1 MGEARQAALLPQMP
15 GHGFVG
21 AGRRLALLL
30 ACAWLAACST
40 HPPAPVVERSSR
52 PPAAEIPV
60 DGLYRVKRGDT
71 LYGIAFKYDL
81 DFRDLARWNDIASP
95 YVIYPDQVVRLRR
108 PASSA
113 SSPGTGVTTA
123 GVRAP
128 SSRSTTAPASTPPSA
143 GSRSTST
150 SGPTASSGGA
160 TTTSSPPPVAK
171 QPAPTPTESQAPP
184 PKPAPQ
190 PAATGSGGWIWPA
203 DGRLLRSF
211 KAGDPTR
218 NGIDIAAT
226 EGAPVRAS
234 GAGEVVYS
242 GNGLIGYGELVIVK
256 HDERMLSAYAHNR
269 RRLVAEGDRVS
280 QGQKIAEVGRNGQSE
295 SVLHF
300 EIRRDGKPVDPLNY
314 LPRR

>member
-1 MGEARQAALLPQMP
+1 MGD
-15 GHGFVG
+15 
-21 AGRRLALLL
+21 GRRLLRSWCVLLVCAVL
-30 ACAWLAACST
+30 TACAT

-60 DGLYRVKRGDT
+60 DGLYRVQRGDT

-81 DFRDLARWNDIASP
+81 DFRDLARWNDISSP
-95 YVIYPDQVVRLRR
+95 YTIYPDQVVRLRR
-108 PASSA
+108 P
-113 SSPGTGVTTA
+113 PGAATA
-123 GVRAP
+123 GVSTAGIRSP
-128 SSRSTTAPASTPPSA
+128 SSRSTTTTRPASTTA
-143 GSRSTST
+143 GSPATS
-150 SGPTASSGGA
+150 PPPQVASQPAPKPAGS
-160 TTTSSPPPVAK
+160 SSPPPL
-171 QPAPTPTESQAPP
+171 
-184 PKPAPQ
+184 KPAP
-190 PAATGSGGWIWPA
+190 PAATRPAASGGKGWIWPA

-226 EGAPVRAS
+226 EGAPVRAA
-234 GAGEVVYS
+234 GGGEVVYS

-269 RRLVAEGDRVS
+269 RRLVAEGERVS

-300 EIRRDGKPVDPLNY
+300 EIRRDGKPVDPLQF
-314 LPRR
+314 LPSR

>member
-1 MGEARQAALLPQMP
+1 MGKPCQAAADSPTLRS
-15 GHGFVG
+15 GFG
-21 AGRRLALLL
+21 ACKQGFSTLFLCALLS
-30 ACAWLAACST
+30 ACST

-71 LYGIAFKYDL
+71 LYGIAFEYDL
-81 DFRDLARWNDIASP
+81 DFRDLATWNGIAAP

-108 PASSA
+108 PASPA
-113 SSPGTGVTTA
+113 VTTA

-128 SSRSTTAPASTPPSA
+128 SSRSSSGPA
-143 GSRSTST
+143 TST
-150 SGPTASSGGA
+150 SKAPSTSRPPASADGDGNPKLPTPVASRPTPSP
-160 TTTSSPPPVAK
+160 TTTPEASPR
-171 QPAPTPTESQAPP
+171 
-184 PKPAPQ
+184 
-190 PAATGSGGWIWPA
+190 PAATGGDGWIWPA

-226 EGAPVRAS
+226 EGAPVRA
-234 GAGEVVYS
+234 AGGGDVVYS

-256 HDERMLSAYAHNR
+256 HGERMLSAYAHNR

-300 EIRRDGKPVDPLNY
+300 EIRRDGKPVDPLDY
-314 LPRR
+314 LPSR

>member
-1 MGEARQAALLPQMP
+1 MRTPGQAVADLPSLRP
-15 GHGFVG
+15 G
-21 AGRRLALLL
+21 AWATRCALLL
-30 ACAWLAACST
+30 VCAWLSACAT
-40 HPPAPVVERSSR
+40 HPPAPVIERSSR
-52 PPAAEIPV
+52 PPPAEIPV

-95 YVIYPDQVVRLRR
+95 YVIYPDQVVRLRQ
-108 PASSA
+108 PP
-113 SSPGTGVTTA
+113 SPGVTTA

-128 SSRSTTAPASTPPSA
+128 SSRSTTAPTASAPASTPRSAPSA
-143 GSRSTST
+143 S
-150 SGPTASSGGA
+150 PGGA
-160 TTTSSPPPVAK
+160 ETTQSSTPVAS
-171 QPAPTPTESQAPP
+171 QPPASRPASPAVP
-184 PKPAPQ
+184 PKPAPR
-190 PAATGSGGWIWPA
+190 PAATGNGGWIWPA

-226 EGAPVRAS
+226 EGAPVRAA
-234 GAGEVVYS
+234 GGGEVVYS

-269 RRLVAEGDRVS
+269 RRLVAEGERVN

-300 EIRRDGKPVDPLNY
+300 EIRRDGKPVDPLEY
-314 LPRR
+314 LPSR

>member
-1 MGEARQAALLPQMP
+1 MGDRRQAACQTWLPVP
-15 GHGFVG
+15 G
-21 AGRRLALLL
+21 AGAGCARFLLFL
-30 ACAWLAACST
+30 ACAWLSACAT

-81 DFRDLARWNDIASP
+81 DFRDLARWNGIASP

-108 PASSA
+108 P
-113 SSPGTGVTTA
+113 PNPGVTTA
-123 GVRAP
+123 GVRSP
-128 SSRSTTAPASTPPSA
+128 SSRSRSTPSRPPSTGQASASSGAVSIPADEPATAPAP
-143 GSRSTST
+143 
-150 SGPTASSGGA
+150 AS
-160 TTTSSPPPVAK
+160 
-171 QPAPTPTESQAPP
+171 QPASAPP
-184 PKPAPQ
+184 PKPS
-190 PAATGSGGWIWPA
+190 PAAKPPARQPSAGSGGWIWPA

-226 EGAPVRAS
+226 EGAPVRAAGS
-234 GAGEVVYS
+234 GEVVYS

-269 RRLVAEGDRVS
+269 QRLVAEGERVS
-280 QGQKIAEVGRNGQSE
+280 QGQKIAEVGRNGQNE

-300 EIRRDGKPVDPLNY
+300 EIRRDGKPVNPLDY
-314 LPRR
+314 LPSR

>member
-1 MGEARQAALLPQMP
+1 MAGLELHHA
-15 GHGFVG
+15 GG
-21 AGRRLALLL
+21 ARRLPRCGLILLL
-30 ACAWLAACST
+30 CSVLTACAT

-81 DFRDLARWNDIASP
+81 DFRDLARWNSIASP
-95 YVIYPDQVVRLRR
+95 YTIYPDQVVRLRR
-108 PASSA
+108 PPSA
-113 SSPGTGVTTA
+113 STAGVTTA
-123 GVRAP
+123 GVRSP
-128 SSRSTTAPASTPPSA
+128 SSRSASTTTTSSAPARSGSA
-143 GSRSTST
+143 GSSS
-150 SGPTASSGGA
+150 SPPASSQA
-160 TTTSSPPPVAK
+160 SRRPAPKPATTSSPPP
-171 QPAPTPTESQAPP
+171 
-184 PKPAPQ
+184 PKPAPATASR
-190 PAATGSGGWIWPA
+190 PAASGQGGWIWPA

-211 KAGDPTR
+211 KAGDPAR

-226 EGAPVRAS
+226 EGAPVRAA
-234 GAGEVVYS
+234 GGGEVVYS

-269 RRLVAEGDRVS
+269 RRLVSEGERVS

-300 EIRRDGKPVDPLNY
+300 EIRRDGKPVDPLQF
-314 LPRR
+314 LPSR

>member
-1 MGEARQAALLPQMP
+1 MGDPGQAFFGTP
-15 GHGFVG
+15 
-21 AGRRLALLL
+21 GRRPRFGARGARCLVLLVL
-30 ACAWLAACST
+30 FGLSACSS
-40 HPPAPVVERSSR
+40 HPPAPVIERSSR
-52 PPAAEIPV
+52 PPPAEIPV
-60 DGLYRVKRGDT
+60 DGLYRVKSGDT

-81 DFRDLARWNDIASP
+81 DFRDLAQWNAIASP

-108 PASSA
+108 PASS
-113 SSPGTGVTTA
+113 GVTTA

-128 SSRSTTAPASTPPSA
+128 SSRSS
-143 GSRSTST
+143 
-150 SGPTASSGGA
+150 SGPTPSPTTASSRSGTPSSSGGA
-160 TTTSSPPPVAK
+160 GTSKPPTTVAPQPSPPPATT
-171 QPAPTPTESQAPP
+171 ASAP
-184 PKPAPQ
+184 PKPP
-190 PAATGSGGWIWPA
+190 PRSATSGNDWIWPA

-226 EGAPVRAS
+226 EGAPVRAA
-234 GAGEVVYS
+234 GGGEVVYS

-256 HDERMLSAYAHNR
+256 HGERMLSAYAHNR

-300 EIRRDGKPVDPLNY
+300 EIRRDGKPVDPLDY
-314 LPRR
+314 LPTR

>member
-1 MGEARQAALLPQMP
+1 MGEARQAVLPPVTP
-15 GHGFVG
+15 GNGFAAVG
-21 AGRRLALLL
+21 RSVLLLL

-40 HPPAPVVERSSR
+40 NPPAPVVERSSR
-52 PPAAEIPV
+52 PPPAEIPV

-108 PASSA
+108 PAS
-113 SSPGTGVTTA
+113 TGVTTA

-128 SSRSTTAPASTPPSA
+128 SSRSTTAAASTTPGST
-143 GSRSTST
+143 SRSTST
-150 SGPTASSGGA
+150 SPSASSSGGE
-160 TTTSSPPPVAK
+160 TTAGSSTPVAS
-171 QPAPTPTESQAPP
+171 QPAPKPAEPQTPP
-184 PKPAPQ
+184 PKPAPR
-190 PAATGSGGWIWPA
+190 PAASGSSGWIWPA

-300 EIRRDGKPVDPLNY
+300 EIRRDGKPVDPLSY
-314 LPRR
+314 LPSR

>member
-1 MGEARQAALLPQMP
+1 MRQAAVDSLNLRP
-15 GHGFVG
+15 GI
-21 AGRRLALLL
+21 AGRGPGLGLMLL
-30 ACAWLAACST
+30 CAWLTACST
-40 HPPAPVVERSSR
+40 HPPAPVNERSSR

-71 LYGIAFKYDL
+71 LYGIAFEYDL
-81 DFRDLARWNDIASP
+81 DLRDLARWNGIASP

-108 PASSA
+108 PAS
-113 SSPGTGVTTA
+113 PGVTTA

-128 SSRSTTAPASTPPSA
+128 SSRSTTAPAPS
-143 GSRSTST
+143 SRSTTAPAPKTVTSPSGTGKPATPGST
-150 SGPTASSGGA
+150 DTPT
-160 TTTSSPPPVAK
+160 PVAS
-171 QPAPTPTESQAPP
+171 QPTSRSATKPAAP
-184 PKPAPQ
+184 PKPASR

-234 GAGEVVYS
+234 GEGEVVYS

-269 RRLVAEGDRVS
+269 RRLVAEGERVS

-295 SVLHF
+295 TVLHF
-300 EIRRDGKPVDPLNY
+300 EIRRDGKPVDPLDY
-314 LPRR
+314 LPAR